1 MRQLKRPVGLV
12 VLACVFALS
21 TTPAVAHEFIAS
33 FPGKTR
39 GLAFNGSL
47 QEWKFKD
54 LLVTCKVAVT
64 KGSVNSTNTKVVFDT
79 VRYNKCDTKAHIGN
93 EPIHLKTRFKTPVSF
108 EYHANG
114 FAELGG
120 ESTSEVSLLTPTS
133 IELTIP
139 AIKCLIEI
147 PPQTIPV
154 KAEKKP
160 NGEYT
165 AVGYTTEEFETKK
178 LKKFPSG
185 FQKKVLIENALK
197 NVEYTFVEGQCS
209 EWKKIEGKNGMYK
222 GTLLDE
228 LIGGDLSFE

>member
-12 VLACVFALS
+12 ALACVFALS
-21 TTPAVAHEFIAS
+21 AAPAVAHEFIAS
-33 FPGKTR
+33 SPGKTR
-39 GLAFNGSL
+39 GSAFNGSL
-47 QEWKFKD
+47 QEWTFKEVK
-54 LLVTCKVAVT
+54 VTCKVAIT
-64 KGSVNSTNTKVVFDT
+64 KGSINSTNSKVVFDT
-79 VRYNKCDTKAHIGN
+79 VRYQKCDTKAHIGN

-120 ESTSEVSLLTPTS
+120 ESTSEVSLTAPTS

-139 AIKCLIEI
+139 SIKCLIEI

-160 NGEYT
+160 TGEYT
-165 AVGYTTEEFETKK
+165 AVGYTNEEIENKH

-185 FQKKVLIENALK
+185 FQKVVLIENALK
-197 NVEYTFVEGQCS
+197 NIEYTFVEGQCS
-209 EWKKIEGKNGMYK
+209 EFKKIEAKNGMYK